1 MSATPTAPA
10 HDYAEIAQKLEARL
24 AEVTRELAEIDVVL
38 HNELPADWEEQ
49 AQELED
55 QDALAGLEKSKRAEA
70 LRIKGALGR
79 IRDGDYGLCV
89 KCGEEIGAKRLEALP
104 TAATC
109 IKCAK

>member
-1 MSATPTAPA
+1 MTATPTSQPF
-10 HDYAEIAQKLEARL
+10 YAEIAQKLEAQL
-24 AEVTRELAEIDVVL
+24 AELNHDLAEIDGVL
-38 HNELPADWEEQ
+38 HAELPADWEEQ

-70 LRIKGALGR
+70 LRIKGALER
-79 IRDGDYGLCV
+79 IKTGDYGICI
-89 KCGEEIGAKRLEALP
+89 KCGDEIGVKRLQALP